1 MKSNHTKNK
10 NKSSQLIVNDHSL
23 TPDPIVPGEGNRN
36 FDDPVIPVN
45 DSGKKLKNRSKLVFR

>member
-10 NKSSQLIVNDHSL
+10 NRPSQLLENDHPL
-23 TPDPIVPGEGNRN
+23 TSEPIIPGEGNRN

-45 DSGKKLKNRSKLVFR
+45 DSGKKLKNPSKLIFR